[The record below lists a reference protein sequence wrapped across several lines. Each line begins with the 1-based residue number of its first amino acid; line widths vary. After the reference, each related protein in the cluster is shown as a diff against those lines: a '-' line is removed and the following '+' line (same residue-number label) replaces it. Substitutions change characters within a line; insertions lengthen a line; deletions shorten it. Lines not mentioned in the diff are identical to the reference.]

1 METII
6 GTITKIIYTLT
17 PIICT
22 LLGIGGGGKIILK
35 IMEYKNDEK
44 IRKEKRLSLI
54 NSNLAFYKKLFDLIA
69 SNVKLW
75 QMEQR
80 NTNDCDV
87 SIKMTIADFD
97 TILGNSIVNFNNDNG
112 YLDMEDQ
119 ISLKMPL
126 QAREIY

>member
-1 METII
+1 MET
-6 GTITKIIYTLT
+6 TIKIIYALT

-22 LLGIGGGGKIILK
+22 LLGVGSVGKIILK
-35 IMEYKNDEK
+35 ILDYKNAEK

-54 NSNLAFYKKLFDLIA
+54 NSNLAFYKKLFDRIA
-69 SNVKLW
+69 SNVKSW
-75 QMEQR
+75 HMEQR

-97 TILGNSIVNFNNDNG
+97 TILGNSIVDFNNDNG
-112 YLDMEDQ
+112 YLDMEDK
-119 ISLKMPL
+119 ISLMMPL